1 MKYLKYFESLD
12 NLKPND
18 FDTECLEEVK
28 SIFNE
33 FAEENDFYQFDWTLD
48 SHPLEVGIHYAYTT
62 FEELENLPASNVLQ
76 LTDPSREKLAIKISN
91 DMLSKKYFNIQVNI
105 NEEMKYWKEYGSS
118 KCSSRW
124 DEITQKIN
132 DQFIKRIESIGYKVK
147 ISNGSS
153 SSLDIWTDIIELK
166 IDYSEL

>member
-1 MKYLKYFESLD
+1 MKYLKYFESID
-12 NLKPND
+12 NLKPDD

-33 FAEENDFYQFDWTLD
+33 FAEENDFYQFDFALD
-48 SHPLEVGIHYAYTT
+48 SRPLEVGIHYAYYT
-62 FEELENLPASNVLQ
+62 FEELEKI
-76 LTDPSREKLAIKISN
+76 TDPSRKKLSIKISN
-91 DMLSKKYFNIQVNI
+91 DMLSQKYFNIQVNI
-105 NEEMKYWKEYGSS
+105 NEEMDRNKARLLRLYGSS

-132 DQFIKRIESIGYKVK
+132 EQFIKRIESIGYKVK

-153 SSLDIWTDIIELK
+153 SSLDIWTDIIQLN

>member
-1 MKYLKYFESLD
+1 MKYLKYFESIN

-33 FAEENDFYQFDWTLD
+33 FAEENDFYQFDFALD
-48 SHPLEVGIHYAYTT
+48 SHPLEVGIHYAYYT
-62 FEELENLPASNVLQ
+62 FEELEKI
-76 LTDPSREKLAIKISN
+76 TDPSRKKLSIKISN
-91 DMLSKKYFNIQVNI
+91 GMLSQKYFNIQVNI
-105 NEEMKYWKEYGSS
+105 NEEMDRKKEYGSS

-132 DQFIKRIESIGYKVK
+132 EQFIKRIESIGYKVK

-153 SSLDIWTDIIELK
+153 SSLDIWTDIIQLN

>member
-1 MKYLKYFESLD
+1 MKYLKYFESID

-48 SHPLEVGIHYAYTT
+48 SHPLEVGIHYAYTS
-62 FEELENLPASNVLQ
+62 FEELENLPVSNVLQ

-105 NEEMKYWKEYGSS
+105 NE
-118 KCSSRW
+118 
-124 DEITQKIN
+124 
-132 DQFIKRIESIGYKVK
+132 
-147 ISNGSS
+147 
-153 SSLDIWTDIIELK
+153 
-166 IDYSEL
+166 

>member
-1 MKYLKYFESLD
+1 
-12 NLKPND
+12 
-18 FDTECLEEVK
+18 
-28 SIFNE
+28 
-33 FAEENDFYQFDWTLD
+33 
-48 SHPLEVGIHYAYTT
+48 
-62 FEELENLPASNVLQ
+62 
-76 LTDPSREKLAIKISN
+76 
-91 DMLSKKYFNIQVNI
+91 MLSKKYFNIQVNI

-132 DQFIKRIESIGYKVK
+132 EQFIKRIESIGYKVK

-153 SSLDIWTDIIELK
+153 SSLDIWTDIIQLK